1 MKKLFTII
9 TLVLITVNSYSQAY
23 HPLIR
28 TNTFWD
34 EVTNDPLTPSYI
46 SGAKR
51 YFFQGDTTIDNLDY
65 KILRYYTFISGVPN
79 VFYYPIAADTSSS
92 NIEAFM
98 REDTTERRVYR
109 RYNNQ
114 NEELL
119 YDFSLNAGDTVVD
132 SNISGFYIIDSIG
145 DFELLNGEKRKIFY
159 LENTWQYYIE
169 GIGGSS
175 GFMGFL
181 IFTFKGGSYELICV
195 KDDNEPVYGTYC
207 YYFLQDKK
215 VSSGQGFQIAPNPA
229 NNKLNILS
237 DHDIEEISIFN
248 VRGEVILILSSN
260 NIQETIDVSV
270 LPPGYYFIRAIVKD
284 EVFVR
289 KFVVVR

>member
-9 TLVLITVNSYSQAY
+9 TLVLITVSSYSQAY

-28 TNTFWD
+28 TSTFWD
-34 EVTNDPLTPSYI
+34 EVTNDDLSPTYI

-65 KILRYYTFISGVPN
+65 KILRYYTFISGIPDF
-79 VFYYPIAADTSSS
+79 FYYPIAADTSSS
-92 NIEAFM
+92 SIEAFM

-119 YDFSLNAGDTVVD
+119 YDFSLVPGDTVD
-132 SNISGFYIIDSIG
+132 SNTSGYYIIDSIG

-181 IFTFKGGSYELICV
+181 LFAFKGGSYELICV
-195 KDDNEPVYGTYC
+195 KDDNEPVYGTHC
-207 YYFLQDKK
+207 FYFLEDKE
-215 VSSGQGFQIAPNPA
+215 VSSEHGFQMAPNPV
-229 NNKLNILS
+229 NDKININS
-237 DHDIEEISIFN
+237 DQNIEGISIYN
-248 VRGEVILILSSN
+248 ISGEVMLFLSSN
-260 NIQETIDVSV
+260 NTQETIDVSA
-270 LPPGYYFIRAIVKD
+270 LPPGYYFIRATNFD
-284 EVFVR
+284 EVFVE